1 MRIKFLIVLIS
12 TFLSFVI
19 FYFIFFFKVHYE
31 DYEKNPDLFTSINKL
46 NFHKNYSKKLHHLR
60 HTIRIREINFYTDTE
75 SKLEDYL
82 FTTINPFLD
91 GKKNILIQGDGQIER
106 FLISSGKKNILIQ
119 GDSNIERFLISKG
132 TYNLFNDFSKKNN
145 FGLVISGTTSYSPS
159 LMKLKYEILK
169 KDFNIKPNIVVAYI
183 DQTDIGDELCRYED
197 KRIYDEKS
205 NLVAVKNESYSRA
218 TFDYTKIYNISE
230 SALSDNSQ
238 LIKTF
243 KVANFYIKYMF
254 LRALQKYKTVE
265 KYGWKDRDIS
275 KCRLRDIIK
284 YLWSSDDSEISFF
297 EDRVKEYLNLL
308 LSDQKIQKIIVVTHP
323 NIGHV
328 YGYQMKEN
336 EKKYFTINVSDIIE
350 KIVKNEKKIYH
361 LNFSKL
367 IFDGEI
373 NLENSPFV
381 GSSSSNIWDSHLI
394 EDYQMNVFGQ
404 KIINLLK

>member
-19 FYFIFFFKVHYE
+19 FYFIFFLKVHYE

-91 GKKNILIQGDGQIER
+91 GKKNILIQGD
-106 FLISSGKKNILIQ
+106 
-119 GDSNIERFLISKG
+119 SNIEKFLISKG

-145 FGLVISGTTSYSPS
+145 FGLVISGITSYSPS
-159 LMKLKYEILK
+159 LMKLQYEILK

-197 KRIYDEKS
+197 KRIYDEKN
-205 NLVAVKNESYSRA
+205 NLVAVKNETYSRA
-218 TFDYTKIYNISE
+218 TFDYTKINNISE
-230 SALSDNSQ
+230 SVLSDNSQ
-238 LIKTF
+238 LRKTF

-275 KCRLRDIIK
+275 KCGFRDIIK
-284 YLWSSDDSEISFF
+284 YLWSSDDIEISFF

-323 NIGHV
+323 HIGHV
-328 YGYQMKEN
+328 YGYKIKGSER
-336 EKKYFTINVSDIIE
+336 KYFTINVSDIIK

-367 IFDGEI
+367 ISDGEI

-381 GSSSSNIWDSHLI
+381 GSSSSNIWNSHLI
-394 EDYQMNVFGQ
+394 EDYQINIFGQ

>member
-1 MRIKFLIVLIS
+1 MRIKIFIVLIS
-12 TFLSFVI
+12 TLLSFVI
-19 FYFIFFFKVHYE
+19 FYFLFFLKVHHE
-31 DYEKNPDLFTSINKL
+31 GYEKNPDLFTSINKL

-60 HTIRIREINFYTDTE
+60 HTIRIQEINFFTNTE

-82 FTTINPFLD
+82 FTTINPFLA
-91 GKKNILIQGDGQIER
+91 
-106 FLISSGKKNILIQ
+106 GKKNILIQ
-119 GDSNIERFLISKG
+119 GDSSIERFLISKG

-159 LMKLKYEILK
+159 LMKLQYEILK

-197 KRIYDEKS
+197 KRIYDEKN
-205 NLVAVKNESYSRA
+205 NLVAVKNETYSRA

-230 SALSDNSQ
+230 SVLSDNSQ
-238 LIKTF
+238 LVKTF
-243 KVANFYIKYMF
+243 KVANFYIKYIF
-254 LRALQKYKTVE
+254 LRAVQKYKTIE

-275 KCRLRDIIK
+275 KCGFRDIIK
-284 YLWSSDDSEISFF
+284 YLWSSDDNEISFF

-308 LSDQKIQKIIVVTHP
+308 LSDQNIQKIIVVTHP
-323 NIGHV
+323 HIGHV
-328 YGYQMKEN
+328 YGYGYKIKEN
-336 EKKYFTINVSDIIE
+336 EIYEYKIKGNERKYFTINVSDIIE

-367 IFDGEI
+367 ISDGEI
-373 NLENSPFV
+373 NLENSPFE
-381 GSSSSNIWDSHLI
+381 GSYHTNIWDSHLI
-394 EDYQMNVFGQ
+394 EDYQMSVFVQ

>member
-1 MRIKFLIVLIS
+1 MRPKILIALIS
-12 TFLSFVI
+12 TFLSCLI
-19 FYFIFFFKVHYE
+19 FYFLFFLSVHFE
-31 DYEKNPDLFTSINKL
+31 DYGKNPDLFTSINKL

-60 HTIRIREINFYTDTE
+60 DVNGVREINSFSGTK
-75 SKLEDYL
+75 SKPEDYL

-91 GKKNILIQGDGQIER
+91 GKKNILIQGD
-106 FLISSGKKNILIQ
+106 
-119 GDSNIERFLISKG
+119 SNIERLVSKG
-132 TYNLFNDFSKKNN
+132 SYNLFNDFSKKNN
-145 FGLVISGTTSYSPS
+145 FGLVVSGITSYSPS
-159 LMKLKYEILK
+159 LMKLQYEILK

-197 KRIYDEKS
+197 KRIYDEKN
-205 NLVAVKNESYSRA
+205 NLVAVKNETYSRA
-218 TFDYTKIYNISE
+218 IFDYTKIYNISE
-230 SALSDNSQ
+230 SVLSDNSQ

-254 LRALQKYKTVE
+254 LRALQKYKTIE

-275 KCRLRDIIK
+275 KCWLRDIIK

-323 NIGHV
+323 HIGHV
-328 YGYQMKEN
+328 YGYKTKEN

-367 IFDGEI
+367 ISDGEI

-381 GSSSSNIWDSHLI
+381 GSSSSNIWDSHQI
-394 EDYQMNVFGQ
+394 ADYQTNVFGH